1 MEFPKF
7 QGTDN
12 GVNELDLK
20 KQETRSDE
28 LLCLKGEARNLREAI
43 LQKCYKG
50 SATNFRAA
58 LDTIDGYLKRMKDL
72 CVEPQNS
79 MPDVVIWMI
88 AGSKRIAYYR
98 IPAYELLYSENPN
111 AKGRMCA
118 QLQNFIMKVRTILHQ
133 TVCIFSAVKQISF
146 LFFIS
151 LYLHPSLGIFT
162 QIERNGFPPEIDIF
176 CHLKYNI
183 NKIRNNIITEDFT
196 LN

>member
-1 MEFPKF
+1 MIFVFHSVELPKF
-7 QGTDN
+7 QATDN

-20 KQETRSDE
+20 IQETRSDE
-28 LLCLKGEARNLREAI
+28 LLCLKEEALNLREH
-43 LQKCYKG
+43 
-50 SATNFRAA
+50 ATDAQEA
-58 LDTIDGYLKRMKDL
+58 LDTIDGYLKRVEGL
-72 CVEPQNS
+72 CEEPQNS

-151 LYLHPSLGIFT
+151 LYLHLFPGIFP
-162 QIERNGFPPEIDIF
+162 QIEHNGFPPEIDIF

-183 NKIRNNIITEDFT
+183 NKIRNNIITEDFV

>member
-98 IPAYELLYSENPN
+98 IQAYELLYSENPD
-111 AKGRMCA
+111 ARGRMCA
-118 QLQNFIMKVRTILHQ
+118 NLQNFIMKVRMILSLNCLH
-133 TVCIFSAVKQISF
+133 IFSHD
-146 LFFIS
+146 IS
-151 LYLHPSLGIFT
+151 L
-162 QIERNGFPPEIDIF
+162 
-176 CHLKYNI
+176 
-183 NKIRNNIITEDFT
+183 RNNACMYIYIYIYIFVYLYIYWTPAGSRKDPVK
-196 LN
+196 